1 MISFGSKFLGSNP
14 TALGN
19 EKACLCRERHL
30 VEMSQQRGEEMR
42 NYMQEKKKSQ
52 DKTLKDSN
60 QCPNRS
66 FSWMLLVLQVLNFY
80 VRMSVRQLAWT
91 CSKSSSVYLRTPNF
105 QQY

>member
-1 MISFGSKFLGSNP
+1 MSVQRETSGGDV
-14 TALGN
+14 TAEGGRN
-19 EKACLCRERHL
+19 EKLHA
-30 VEMSQQRGEEMR
+30 G
-42 NYMQEKKKSQ
+42 KKKSQ